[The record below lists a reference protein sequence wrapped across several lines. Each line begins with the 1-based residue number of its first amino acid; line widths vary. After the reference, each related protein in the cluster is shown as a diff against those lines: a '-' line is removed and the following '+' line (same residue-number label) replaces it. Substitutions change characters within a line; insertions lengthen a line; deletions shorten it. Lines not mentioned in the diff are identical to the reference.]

1 MFRATSIA
9 LTALLSVSLCGC
21 GILFRVHRLDVQQ
34 GNIITESMV
43 NKLHKGMSK
52 QQVINVLGQPVLSDL
67 FPGNK
72 LQYVYTWQPGYGK
85 FTEKR
90 LVVTFRHG
98 HVVDYKLTKTSK

>member
-21 GILFRVHRLDVQQ
+21 GTLFRVHRLDVQQ
-34 GNIITESMV
+34 GNIITKEMMG
-43 NKLHKGMSK
+43 KLHKGMSS
-52 QQVINVLGQPVLSDL
+52 QQVVNVLGQPVLTDL
-67 FPGNK
+67 FPGNQ

-90 LVVTFRHG
+90 LVITFKHG
-98 HVVDYKLTKTSK
+98 HVINYKQTKSSK